1 MWSGPFSG
9 SFCTRFAVQPAEI
22 FRQLRDNRS
31 KAFANWSCGDCS
43 RRRIMFLLGAI
54 NASSPDRAQAQQ
66 GAFRSCASAEQ
77 NQRNREQLA
86 VEQNQLR

>member
-9 SFCTRFAVQPAEI
+9 SFRTRFAVQPREI

-31 KAFANWSCGDCS
+31 RAFADCSCGDCS

-54 NASSPDRAQAQQ
+54 NASSPDRAQAQE
-66 GAFRSCASAEQ
+66 GAFRSRAQAESAQ
-77 NQRNREQLA
+77 
-86 VEQNQLR
+86 